1 PTLRECSTT
10 PCSGWHERGGNGHGM
25 TTLAHRPDLTELLDA
40 PAPDRPTLAG
50 NLRDIRLVNRALGF
64 AAAVVR
70 EVAAV
75 TARIGRADWTL
86 LDVATGSADIP
97 LAIVRWARRRGR
109 RPRVLAGD
117 LSPAVLAAARGHAGR
132 APEFGRRPFAG
143 PLAPSPNR
151 ALASAPSSPRLHPLA
166 PAARLGRLPD

>member
-1 PTLRECSTT
+1 
-10 PCSGWHERGGNGHGM
+10 M

-97 LAIVRWARRRGR
+97 LAIVR
-109 RPRVLAGD
+109 GD
-117 LSPAVLAAARGHAGR
+117 RECLSIAAASIVAKVTRDR
-132 APEFGRRPFAG
+132 ALVALGLDYPAYGFDRHKGYGTPDHQAALRHHG
-143 PLAPSPNR
+143 PSPQHRQSFAPLR
-151 ALASAPSSPRLHPLA
+151 ALP
-166 PAARLGRLPD
+166 PAGLSEME